1 MKEEWASTR
10 IVTKGKVHLTENLP
24 GFIVIYKKRRV
35 GLITYNI
42 IDEECEIVSL
52 NSLIKNSGIGT
63 ILLDSLEHIAKS
75 RGCKRIWLI
84 TTNDNVE
91 ALRFFQLK
99 GYYIKEININA
110 VSNSRKLKPEI
121 PFLGLYNIEIRD
133 EIELEK
139 ILTRI

>member
-1 MKEEWASTR
+1 MKGEWASSR

-52 NSLIKNSGIGT
+52 NSLIENIGIGT
-63 ILLDSLEHIAKS
+63 NLIVYLEHTAKS
-75 RGCKRIWLI
+75 KGCRRIWLI

-91 ALRFFQLK
+91 ALRFFQLR
-99 GYYIKEININA
+99 GYHIKDIHINA
-110 VSNSRKLKPEI
+110 VANSRRLKPEI

-139 ILTRI
+139 ILKI